1 MSLYYAHTVSCL
13 YSTQIYTAQEN
24 TLYLGTWQK
33 ALGIGSP
40 PSFEC
45 DHNYPSLFF
54 ADRSYLGGSFVWTD

>member
-40 PSFEC
+40 PSLGVIITT
-45 DHNYPSLFF
+45 LFVF
-54 ADRSYLGGSFVWTD
+54 C